1 MITGWWYV
9 NRRWVMWSRVSNEV
23 GKDNRVG
30 SGLLWRRDVS
40 VTSGIWRKVINHVS
54 GDPRGGSNVLR
65 GLSNKCLMRGTFPAI
80 FIFGYFHCF
89 FVKILRKYLPALW
102 EARKKNREKNLLFF
116 GFFQKP
122 EPQVFVFLPLFGG
135 GSKRGFLDSPKWH
148 ISPEIGYFHHF
159 GWWKMAKSTIPT
171 ILLETTS
178 ESENFRIPLGEPT
191 KILHSSGVTN
201 S

>member
-1 MITGWWYV
+1 MG
-9 NRRWVMWSRVSNEV
+9 SRVSNEV

-80 FIFGYFHCF
+80 FIFGYFHLF
-89 FVKILRKYLPALW
+89 LVKILRKYLPALL
-102 EARKKNREKNLLFF
+102 EAGKKNREKNRIYF

-122 EPQVFVFLPLFGG
+122 EPQVFVFFTLFGG
-135 GSKRGFLDSPKWH
+135 GQKGVFLDPPK
-148 ISPEIGYFHHF
+148 
-159 GWWKMAKSTIPT
+159 
-171 ILLETTS
+171 
-178 ESENFRIPLGEPT
+178 
-191 KILHSSGVTN
+191 
-201 S
+201 

>member
-1 MITGWWYV
+1 MG
-9 NRRWVMWSRVSNEV
+9 SRVSNEV

-80 FIFGYFHCF
+80 FIFGYFHLF
-89 FVKILRKYLPALW
+89 LVKILRKYLPALL
-102 EARKKNREKNLLFF
+102 EAGKKNREKNRIYF

-122 EPQVFVFLPLFGG
+122 EPQVFVFFTLFGG
-135 GSKRGFLDSPKWH
+135 GSKRGVLDPPK
-148 ISPEIGYFHHF
+148 
-159 GWWKMAKSTIPT
+159 
-171 ILLETTS
+171 
-178 ESENFRIPLGEPT
+178 
-191 KILHSSGVTN
+191 
-201 S
+201 